1 VENPTLAVSSESSSG
16 KFQSQSDGAI
26 LSRKVLIAG
35 ASGLVGFAAARHFSA
50 LPDWEAV
57 AVSRRI
63 PQGLEQVKVISVDL
77 LDEAKCAEVF
87 GAQPDVTHLIYAALY
102 EKPGLIA
109 GWRER
114 DQMEVNLRMLRNLFE
129 PLAAAAT
136 RLQHVTLLQG
146 TKAYGSHIEPVPV
159 PARERLPRHP
169 HENFYWLQE
178 DYLRAK
184 QQGQAWHWTIL
195 RPQVIFGE
203 SLGSPM
209 NAIPAIGVYGA
220 ILKEAGEPLY
230 YPGGPQRIFQ
240 AVDADLLARACAW
253 AATSAACRNE
263 TFNINNGEPFEWRT
277 VWPAIAD
284 ALGMAPGPARP
295 MSLAVEMPRR
305 QAEWAAIVRK
315 YRLRAPESL
324 VEFVGQSFIYT
335 DRNWAYGQA
344 AAPAPTLV
352 STVKARLAGF
362 HDCVDTEEMFR
373 RLFRRYQEL
382 RWLPPL

>member
-1 VENPTLAVSSESSSG
+1 MV
-16 KFQSQSDGAI
+16 
-26 LSRKVLIAG
+26 
-35 ASGLVGFAAARHFSA
+35 A
-50 LPDWEAV
+50 L
-57 AVSRRI
+57 SRRI
-63 PQGLEQVKVISVDL
+63 PQGLEGVEVLSVDL
-77 LDEAKCAEVF
+77 FDAAKCTQVF
-87 GAQPDVTHLIYAALY
+87 SAMREVTHVVYAALY

-114 DQMEVNLRMLRNLFE
+114 DQMQANERMLRNLFE
-129 PLAAAAT
+129 PLEAAAK

-184 QQGQAWHWTIL
+184 QRGKDWHWTIL

-203 SLGSPM
+203 SLGSHM
-209 NAIPAIGVYGA
+209 NEIPAIGVYGA
-220 ILKEAGEPLY
+220 LLKEADEPLH
-230 YPGGPQRIFQ
+230 YPGGPHGRIFE

-253 AATSAACRNE
+253 AATSPACRNE
-263 TFNINNGEPFEWRT
+263 TFNINNGEPIEWRT

-284 ALGMAPGPARP
+284 ALGMEPGPARP
-295 MSLAVEMPRR
+295 MSLAAEMPRR
-305 QAEWAAIVRK
+305 QVEWAAIVRK
-315 YRLRAPESL
+315 YGLRSPESL
-324 VEFVGQSFIYT
+324 EEFVGQSFIYA
-335 DRNWAYGQA
+335 DRNFAYGQSV
-344 AAPAPTLV
+344 APAPTLA

-373 RLFRRYQEL
+373 RLFRRFQEL
-382 RWLPPL
+382 RWLPPR

>member
-1 VENPTLAVSSESSSG
+1 M
-16 KFQSQSDGAI
+16 SQ
-26 LSRKVLIAG
+26 KVLVAG
-35 ASGLVGFAAARHFSA
+35 ASGVVGFAAARHFSV
-50 LPDWEAV
+50 LPDWEVV
-57 AVSRRI
+57 AISRRI
-63 PQGLEQVKVISVDL
+63 PEGLEQAKIISVDL
-77 LDEAKCAEVF
+77 LDGAMCAEVF
-87 GAQPDVTHLIYAALY
+87 GATRDVTHLVYAALY

-114 DQMEVNLRMLRNLFE
+114 DQMEINLRMLRHLFE

-178 DYLRAK
+178 DYLKAK
-184 QQGQAWHWTIL
+184 QQGKAWHWTIL

-203 SLGSPM
+203 SLGSHM
-209 NAIPAIGVYGA
+209 NSIPAIGVYGA
-220 ILKEAGEPLY
+220 VLKEAGEPLY

-315 YRLRAPESL
+315 YRLRSPESL
-324 VEFVGQSFIYT
+324 AEFVGQSFIYT
-335 DRNWAYGQA
+335 DRNFAYGQA
-344 AAPAPTLV
+344 ASPTPTLV

-373 RLFRRYQEL
+373 RLLRRFQDL
-382 RWLPPL
+382 RWLPPRAPK